1 MEGGI
6 SPHFLKK
13 GMDMMM
19 CNLQKQLSNIPRFLC
34 RFSASCLR
42 NIGATP
48 NYPEPQME
56 NGAETHT
63 RAILEIH
70 SRCEESSYG
79 GNCSGE
85 TKEQRGD
92 KLYTVSFRSQFSV
105 RVLRKTTEE
114 PWMQGSRHTLPQ
126 EAWIYMTI
134 DVQPPEAAQ

>member
-1 MEGGI
+1 MTHGGRDI
-6 SPHFLKK
+6 AT
-13 GMDMMM
+13 
-19 CNLQKQLSNIPRFLC
+19 LSQRRHGHDDVQPPEAFEQHTQILLC

-56 NGAETHT
+56 NGAESHT
-63 RAILEIH
+63 RVILEIH
-70 SRCEESSYG
+70 SRCEENSYG

-92 KLYTVSFRSQFSV
+92 KLYTVSFRSQFSG
-105 RVLRKTTEE
+105 RVLSKTTKE

-126 EAWIYMTI
+126 GGTDLY
-134 DVQPPEAAQ
+134 DD